1 MTESADGLFVKRLT
15 RLSDTELEQETAEV
29 QKKIQAMLDRPSVA
43 ALGTGAFD
51 VMTAKMTDTIRRKHL
66 RRIYTQ
72 VIKLGADTAEYLES
86 IGVMLGGGED
96 DVYAVCHIVRQ
107 PDEHK
112 EGVAPLPVEGLITVF
127 TARAE
132 RMVCFNVAPS
142 SSLVILGACGMEGI
156 NNKIVLRNALVEY
169 DRECAKME
177 AVKAPHQSQALH
189 ERVNLLATMIKQ
201 HFDRGDETVS
211 LNVRD
216 IVNGITSPL
225 RYHSAILNDLIA

>member
-1 MTESADGLFVKRLT
+1 MAESAEGLFVKRLT
-15 RLSDTELEQETAEV
+15 RLSDTDREAEEAEI
-29 QKKIQAMLDRPSVA
+29 QKKIQAMINRPSVA
-43 ALGTGAFD
+43 ALDPSAAD
-51 VMTAKMTDTIRRKHL
+51 VMAEKMTDTIRRKHL

-72 VIKLGADTAEYLES
+72 VIKLDADTAEYLES
-86 IGVMLGGGED
+86 IGVTLGGGED

-132 RMVCFNVAPS
+132 RMVCLNVVS
-142 SSLVILGACGMEGI
+142 SGSLAFLGACGMEGI

-177 AVKAPHQSQALH
+177 AAKATHQSQALH
-189 ERVNLLATMIKQ
+189 ERVNLLATTIKQ

-216 IVNGITSPL
+216 IVNGITNPL
-225 RYHSAILNDLIA
+225 RYQAAIQKDLIL